1 MQDLIDKFHLNSDKK
16 FFLIFDVDGTLRPDT
31 VTALDHR
38 YPKIDPETAMSLR
51 LLNTHEK
58 VQISILTARS
68 YVDIFRS
75 NIPNNIT
82 KYCGFGKQI
91 VENDILR
98 YPRPEFARAYDEITV
113 FVDLIKDILGP
124 VLTANLDFLVTPG
137 DFALYFEANDYQEK
151 KAKIKAV
158 LEMVFANSQR
168 WHIEDLG
175 KEIIFKDSKYTYNK
189 GDAIFDILDA
199 LNLQALTHVYLFGD
213 SDADYKAMVALRD
226 YQKLHPQ
233 KRLKVTNIAVGHQ
246 LDEREAVDI
255 SFDSYKDT
263 LKFVS
268 VLHDMFLK

>member
-1 MQDLIDKFHLNSDKK
+1 MQDLIEKFQLNSDKK

-38 YPKIDPETAMSLR
+38 HPRIDPETAKSLR
-51 LLNTHEK
+51 ILNTHEK
-58 VQISILTARS
+58 VRISILTARS

-75 NIPNNIT
+75 NIPNSIT

-137 DFALYFEANDYQEK
+137 DFALYFEANDYQEQ
-151 KAKIKAV
+151 KAKVKAV
-158 LEMVFANSQR
+158 LETVFANSQR

-199 LNLQALTHVYLFGD
+199 LNLEDLTHVYLFGD
-213 SDADYKAMVALRD
+213 SDADHKAMVALRE

-246 LDEREAVDI
+246 LDQRESVDI
-255 SFDSYKDT
+255 NFDSYKDT
-263 LKFVS
+263 LKFVAT
-268 VLHDMFLK
+268 LHDLFLK